1 MDVVAK
7 IMLVASILMMGYQ
20 ISQALM
26 SYKTLCEKAEE
37 LKKLASENTA
47 SELELRRS
55 NFLLSFLLS
64 LVYVVLAY
72 FSDFTYW
79 IVALVTAKLALTLY
93 LSDVFLVQI
102 LRCDTVSQKFYI
114 LSKWDAVLNSLVSL
128 ALALLLVL

>member
-1 MDVVAK
+1 M
-7 IMLVASILMMGYQ
+7 
-20 ISQALM
+20 
-26 SYKTLCEKAEE
+26 
-37 LKKLASENTA
+37 
-47 SELELRRS
+47 
-55 NFLLSFLLS
+55 
-64 LVYVVLAY
+64 VLAY

-79 IVALVTAKLALTLY
+79 IVTLVTAKLALTLY

>member
-1 MDVVAK
+1 MGVIAK

-20 ISQALM
+20 ISQVLM

-47 SELELRRS
+47 SESELRRS

-79 IVALVTAKLALTLY
+79 IVALVTVKLALTLY